1 MARPQKDGLDYFP
14 FDVDFMKDTK
24 VRRIARTFGC
34 TGTMAIV
41 MLFTDIYRT
50 RGYYMNW
57 DEDTCFDLSETLQCE
72 PELAAKIVDACVLAK
87 IFNVDLFQDKAVL
100 TSAAIQLRYLKIN
113 QDCKRQ
119 RTINPEFSLIE
130 LPQEA
135 PQPPAEKPKRKGRK
149 RAASDELPPNAPSEA
164 VTSEGMPQRK
174 QEETRGNQNKG
185 ENSTAN
191 QNELKQTTEEHSTAD
206 EIARCGITA
215 AGCLP
220 PQSVAGNRGE
230 PAVVSNGLSSAS
242 ADFIFSSPSG
252 ESIREEFSGAYKP
265 AGFGGGN
272 SEAALPTEALN
283 MNDAPQSSDANGF
296 PPTGTL
302 GAGNVPFS
310 RENFPE
316 SPNTHSATC
325 QSGGANGTLPAAL
338 LNSLRGAPPHDEGT
352 YLRAVARVREVM
364 NMLEVTDEK
373 SVSAICEMCR
383 RTELGGIGGL
393 VWRIL
398 NFSYL
403 PELKRKERPAVYVLW
418 AFNHPDLFMDTYEKY
433 IRKIQRKNGKL

>member
-149 RAASDELPPNAPSEA
+149 RAASEELPPNAPSEA

-174 QEETRGNQNKG
+174 QEDTRGNQNKG

-272 SEAALPTEALN
+272 SEAALPTGALN
-283 MNDAPQSSDANGF
+283 MNDDPQSGGANGF

-302 GAGNVPFS
+302 RAGHVPFS

-316 SPNTHSATC
+316 SPNMNGAP
-325 QSGGANGTLPAAL
+325 QSGDANGTLPAAL

>member
-41 MLFTDIYRT
+41 VLFTDIYRT

-57 DEDTCFDLSETLQCE
+57 DEDTCFDLSENLQCD

-135 PQPPAEKPKRKGRK
+135 PQPPAEKPKRKRRK

-283 MNDAPQSSDANGF
+283 MNDAPQS
-296 PPTGTL
+296 
-302 GAGNVPFS
+302 
-310 RENFPE
+310 
-316 SPNTHSATC
+316 
-325 QSGGANGTLPAAL
+325 GGANGTLPAAL

-383 RTELGGIGGL
+383 RAELGGIGGL

-433 IRKIQRKNGKL
+433 IRKMQRKNGKL

>member
-135 PQPPAEKPKRKGRK
+135 PQPPAEKPKRKRRK
-149 RAASDELPPNAPSEA
+149 RGASDELPPNAPSEA

-215 AGCLP
+215 TGCLP

-272 SEAALPTEALN
+272 SEAALPTGALN
-283 MNDAPQSSDANGF
+283 MKDAPQSGGANGF

-302 GAGNVPFS
+302 GAGHVPFS

-316 SPNTHSATC
+316 SPNMNGAP
-325 QSGGANGTLPAAL
+325 QSGDANGTLPAAL

>member
-135 PQPPAEKPKRKGRK
+135 PQPPAEKPKRKRRK

-272 SEAALPTEALN
+272 SEAALPTGALN
-283 MNDAPQSSDANGF
+283 MNDAPQSGD
-296 PPTGTL
+296 
-302 GAGNVPFS
+302 
-310 RENFPE
+310 
-316 SPNTHSATC
+316 
-325 QSGGANGTLPAAL
+325 ANGTLPAAL

-383 RTELGGIGGL
+383 RAELGGIGGL

>member
-57 DEDTCFDLSETLQCE
+57 DEDTCFDLSENLQCD

-149 RAASDELPPNAPSEA
+149 RAASEELPPNAPSEA

-174 QEETRGNQNKG
+174 QEERRRNQNKG
-185 ENSTAN
+185 EKSTAN

-252 ESIREEFSGAYKP
+252 ESNREEFSGAYKP

-272 SEAALPTEALN
+272 SDAALPTGALN
-283 MNDAPQSSDANGF
+283 MNDDP
-296 PPTGTL
+296 
-302 GAGNVPFS
+302 
-310 RENFPE
+310 
-316 SPNTHSATC
+316 

-433 IRKIQRKNGKL
+433 IRKIQRNNGKL

>member
-41 MLFTDIYRT
+41 VLFTDIYRT

-149 RAASDELPPNAPSEA
+149 RGASYELPPNAPSEA
-164 VTSEGMPQRK
+164 VTSEGIPQRK

-252 ESIREEFSGAYKP
+252 ESNREEFSGAYKP

-272 SEAALPTEALN
+272 SDAALPTGALN
-283 MNDAPQSSDANGF
+283 MNDAPQSADANGTF
-296 PPTGTL
+296 
-302 GAGNVPFS
+302 
-310 RENFPE
+310 
-316 SPNTHSATC
+316 
-325 QSGGANGTLPAAL
+325 PAAL

>member
-272 SEAALPTEALN
+272 SEAALPTGALN
-283 MNDAPQSSDANGF
+283 MNDAPQSGGANGF

-316 SPNTHSATC
+316 SPNMNDDP
-325 QSGGANGTLPAAL
+325 QSGGANGTFPAAL

-418 AFNHPDLFMDTYEKY
+418 AFNHPDLFMDTYEKH

>member
-135 PQPPAEKPKRKGRK
+135 PQPPAEKPKRKGRR

-272 SEAALPTEALN
+272 SEAALPTEALS
-283 MNDAPQSSDANGF
+283 MKDAPQSGGANGF

-302 GAGNVPFS
+302 RAGHVPFS

-316 SPNTHSATC
+316 SPNMNDAP
-325 QSGGANGTLPAAL
+325 QSSDANGTLPAAL

-418 AFNHPDLFMDTYEKY
+418 AFNHPDLFMDTYEKH

>member
-135 PQPPAEKPKRKGRK
+135 PQPPAEKPKRKRRK

-215 AGCLP
+215 TGCLP

-272 SEAALPTEALN
+272 SEAALPTEVLNMNDAPQSGGANGFPPTGTLGAGHVPFSRENFPESPN
-283 MNDAPQSSDANGF
+283 MNDAPQSSDANG
-296 PPTGTL
+296 
-302 GAGNVPFS
+302 
-310 RENFPE
+310 
-316 SPNTHSATC
+316 
-325 QSGGANGTLPAAL
+325 TLPPAL
-338 LNSLRGAPPHDEGT
+338 LNSLRGASPHDEGT

>member
-149 RAASDELPPNAPSEA
+149 RGASDELPPNAPSEA

-272 SEAALPTEALN
+272 SEAALPTGALN
-283 MNDAPQSSDANGF
+283 MKDAPQSGGANGF

-316 SPNTHSATC
+316 SPNMNDAP
-325 QSGGANGTLPAAL
+325 QSSDANGTLPAAL

-418 AFNHPDLFMDTYEKY
+418 AFNHPDLFMDTYEKH

>member
-57 DEDTCFDLSETLQCE
+57 DEDTCFDLSENLQCD

-135 PQPPAEKPKRKGRK
+135 SQPPAEKPKRKGRK

-272 SEAALPTEALN
+272 SEAALPTGALN
-283 MNDAPQSSDANGF
+283 MNDDPQSGGANGF

-302 GAGNVPFS
+302 RAGHVPFS

-316 SPNTHSATC
+316 SPNMNDAP
-325 QSGGANGTLPAAL
+325 QSSDANGTLPAAL

>member
-149 RAASDELPPNAPSEA
+149 RGASDELPPNAPSVA
-164 VTSEGMPQRK
+164 VTSEGIPQRK

-272 SEAALPTEALN
+272 SEAALPTGALN
-283 MNDAPQSSDANGF
+283 MNDDPQSGD
-296 PPTGTL
+296 
-302 GAGNVPFS
+302 
-310 RENFPE
+310 
-316 SPNTHSATC
+316 
-325 QSGGANGTLPAAL
+325 ANGTLPAAL
-338 LNSLRGAPPHDEGT
+338 LNSLRGASPHDEGT

>member
-272 SEAALPTEALN
+272 SEAALPTGALN
-283 MNDAPQSSDANGF
+283 MNDDPQSGGANGF

-302 GAGNVPFS
+302 RAGNVPFS

-316 SPNTHSATC
+316 SPNMNDAP
-325 QSGGANGTLPAAL
+325 QSSDANGTLPAAL

>member
-135 PQPPAEKPKRKGRK
+135 PQPPAEKPKRKRRRRG
-149 RAASDELPPNAPSEA
+149 ASDELPPNAPSEA

-272 SEAALPTEALN
+272 SEAALPTGALN
-283 MNDAPQSSDANGF
+283 MKDDPQSSD
-296 PPTGTL
+296 
-302 GAGNVPFS
+302 
-310 RENFPE
+310 
-316 SPNTHSATC
+316 
-325 QSGGANGTLPAAL
+325 ANGTLPAAL
-338 LNSLRGAPPHDEGT
+338 LNSLRGASPHDEGT

>member
-149 RAASDELPPNAPSEA
+149 RGASDELPPNAPSEA

-283 MNDAPQSSDANGF
+283 MNDAPQS
-296 PPTGTL
+296 
-302 GAGNVPFS
+302 
-310 RENFPE
+310 
-316 SPNTHSATC
+316 
-325 QSGGANGTLPAAL
+325 GGANGTLPAAL

>member
-272 SEAALPTEALN
+272 SEAALPTGAPN
-283 MNDAPQSSDANGF
+283 MKDDPQSSD
-296 PPTGTL
+296 
-302 GAGNVPFS
+302 
-310 RENFPE
+310 
-316 SPNTHSATC
+316 
-325 QSGGANGTLPAAL
+325 ANGTLPAAL

>member
-135 PQPPAEKPKRKGRK
+135 PQPPAEKPKRKRRK

-174 QEETRGNQNKG
+174 QEETRGNKNKG

-230 PAVVSNGLSSAS
+230 PAVVSKGLSSAS

-272 SEAALPTEALN
+272 SEAALPTGALN
-283 MNDAPQSSDANGF
+283 MNDAPQSGGANGF

-302 GAGNVPFS
+302 GAGHVPFS

-316 SPNTHSATC
+316 SPNMNDAP
-325 QSGGANGTLPAAL
+325 QSSDVNGTLPAAL

-418 AFNHPDLFMDTYEKY
+418 AFNHPDLFMDTYEKH

>member
-41 MLFTDIYRT
+41 VLFTDIYRT

-57 DEDTCFDLSETLQCE
+57 DEDTCFDLSENLQCD

-149 RAASDELPPNAPSEA
+149 RGASDELPPNAPSEA

-272 SEAALPTEALN
+272 SEAALPTGALN
-283 MNDAPQSSDANGF
+283 MKDAPQSGGANGF

-302 GAGNVPFS
+302 GTGHVPFS

-316 SPNTHSATC
+316 SPNMNDAP
-325 QSGGANGTLPAAL
+325 QSSYANGALPAAL

-418 AFNHPDLFMDTYEKY
+418 AFNHPDLFMDTYEKH

>member
-174 QEETRGNQNKG
+174 QEETRGNENKG

-272 SEAALPTEALN
+272 SEAALPTGALN
-283 MNDAPQSSDANGF
+283 MNDDPQSSD
-296 PPTGTL
+296 
-302 GAGNVPFS
+302 
-310 RENFPE
+310 
-316 SPNTHSATC
+316 
-325 QSGGANGTLPAAL
+325 ANGTLPAAL

>member
-135 PQPPAEKPKRKGRK
+135 PQPPAEKPKRKGR
-149 RAASDELPPNAPSEA
+149 RRGASDELPPNAPSEA

-272 SEAALPTEALN
+272 SEAALPTGALN
-283 MNDAPQSSDANGF
+283 MNDAPQSSD
-296 PPTGTL
+296 
-302 GAGNVPFS
+302 
-310 RENFPE
+310 
-316 SPNTHSATC
+316 
-325 QSGGANGTLPAAL
+325 ANGTLPAAL
-338 LNSLRGAPPHDEGT
+338 LNSLRGASPHDEGT

-433 IRKIQRKNGKL
+433 IRKMQRKNGKL

>member
-135 PQPPAEKPKRKGRK
+135 PQPPAEKPKRKRRK

-220 PQSVAGNRGE
+220 PQSVAANRGE
-230 PAVVSNGLSSAS
+230 PAVVSKGLSSAS

-272 SEAALPTEALN
+272 SEAALPTGALN
-283 MNDAPQSSDANGF
+283 MKDAPQSSGEKGF
-296 PPTGTL
+296 PPTETL
-302 GAGNVPFS
+302 RAGNVPFS
-310 RENFPE
+310 RENSPE
-316 SPNTHSATC
+316 SPNMNGTP
-325 QSGGANGTLPAAL
+325 QSGDANGTLPAAL

>member
-41 MLFTDIYRT
+41 VLFTDIYRT

-149 RAASDELPPNAPSEA
+149 RGASDELPPNAPSEA

-174 QEETRGNQNKG
+174 QEETRGNKNKG

-230 PAVVSNGLSSAS
+230 PAVVSKGLSSAS

-272 SEAALPTEALN
+272 SEAALPTGAPN
-283 MNDAPQSSDANGF
+283 MNGTPLSSDENGF
-296 PPTGTL
+296 PLTGTL

-310 RENFPE
+310 RENFPGALNMKDA
-316 SPNTHSATC
+316 P
-325 QSGGANGTLPAAL
+325 QSSDANGTFPAAL

>member
-41 MLFTDIYRT
+41 VLFTDIYRT

-149 RAASDELPPNAPSEA
+149 RGASDELPPNAPSVA
-164 VTSEGMPQRK
+164 VTSEGIPQRK
-174 QEETRGNQNKG
+174 QEETRGNQNTG

-272 SEAALPTEALN
+272 SDAALPTGALN
-283 MNDAPQSSDANGF
+283 MNDDPQSGGANGF

-316 SPNTHSATC
+316 SPNMNDAP
-325 QSGGANGTLPAAL
+325 QSSDANGTLPAAL

>member
-149 RAASDELPPNAPSEA
+149 RGASDELPPNAPSVA
-164 VTSEGMPQRK
+164 VTSEGIPQRK

-272 SEAALPTEALN
+272 SEAALPTGALN
-283 MNDAPQSSDANGF
+283 MNDDPQSGGANGF

-302 GAGNVPFS
+302 RAGHVPFS

-316 SPNTHSATC
+316 SPNMNDDP
-325 QSGGANGTLPAAL
+325 QSSDANGTLPAAL

>member
-41 MLFTDIYRT
+41 VLFTDIYRT

-149 RAASDELPPNAPSEA
+149 RGASDELPPNAPSEA

-272 SEAALPTEALN
+272 SEAALPTGALN
-283 MNDAPQSSDANGF
+283 MNDDPQSSD
-296 PPTGTL
+296 
-302 GAGNVPFS
+302 
-310 RENFPE
+310 
-316 SPNTHSATC
+316 
-325 QSGGANGTLPAAL
+325 ANGTLPAAL

>member
-135 PQPPAEKPKRKGRK
+135 PQPPAEKPKRKRRK
-149 RAASDELPPNAPSEA
+149 RAASDELPQNAPSEA

-191 QNELKQTTEEHSTAD
+191 QNELKQTTEEHNTAD

-230 PAVVSNGLSSAS
+230 PAVVSKGLSSAS

-283 MNDAPQSSDANGF
+283 MNDAP
-296 PPTGTL
+296 
-302 GAGNVPFS
+302 
-310 RENFPE
+310 
-316 SPNTHSATC
+316 

>member
-41 MLFTDIYRT
+41 VLFTDIYRT

-272 SEAALPTEALN
+272 SEAALPTGALN
-283 MNDAPQSSDANGF
+283 MKDAPQSSGEKRF
-296 PPTGTL
+296 PPTETL
-302 GAGNVPFS
+302 RAGHVPFS
-310 RENFPE
+310 RENSPE
-316 SPNTHSATC
+316 SPNMNDDP
-325 QSGGANGTLPAAL
+325 QSGGANGTFPAAL

-383 RTELGGIGGL
+383 RAELGGIGGL

-398 NFSYL
+398 SFSYL
-403 PELKRKERPAVYVLW
+403 PVLKHKERPAVYVLW
-418 AFNHPDLFMDTYEKY
+418 AFNHPDLFMDTYEKH
-433 IRKIQRKNGKL
+433 IRKMQRKNGKL

>member
-41 MLFTDIYRT
+41 VLFTDIYRT

-57 DEDTCFDLSETLQCE
+57 DEDTCFDLSETLQCD

-149 RAASDELPPNAPSEA
+149 RGASDELPPNAPSEA

-174 QEETRGNQNKG
+174 QEDTRGNQNKG

-272 SEAALPTEALN
+272 SEAALPTGALN
-283 MNDAPQSSDANGF
+283 MKDAPQSSGEKGF
-296 PPTGTL
+296 PPTETL
-302 GAGNVPFS
+302 RAGNVPFS
-310 RENFPE
+310 RENSPE
-316 SPNTHSATC
+316 SPNMNGTP
-325 QSGGANGTLPAAL
+325 QSSDANGTLPPAL

>member
-135 PQPPAEKPKRKGRK
+135 PQPPAEKPKRKRRK

-174 QEETRGNQNKG
+174 QEETRGNENKG

-215 AGCLP
+215 TGCLP

-272 SEAALPTEALN
+272 SEAALPTGALN
-283 MNDAPQSSDANGF
+283 MKDAPQSSGEKGF
-296 PPTGTL
+296 PPTETL
-302 GAGNVPFS
+302 RAGNVPFS
-310 RENFPE
+310 RENSPE
-316 SPNTHSATC
+316 SPNMNGTP
-325 QSGGANGTLPAAL
+325 QSGDANGTLPAAL

>member
-57 DEDTCFDLSETLQCE
+57 DEDTCFDLSETLQCD

-149 RAASDELPPNAPSEA
+149 RAASDEVPPNAPSEA

-272 SEAALPTEALN
+272 SEAALPTGAPN
-283 MNDAPQSSDANGF
+283 MNDAP
-296 PPTGTL
+296 
-302 GAGNVPFS
+302 
-310 RENFPE
+310 
-316 SPNTHSATC
+316 

-338 LNSLRGAPPHDEGT
+338 LNSLRGASPHDEGT

-403 PELKRKERPAVYVLW
+403 PVLKHKERPAVYVLW
-418 AFNHPDLFMDTYEKY
+418 AFNHPDLFMDTYEKH

>member
-185 ENSTAN
+185 EDSTAN

-230 PAVVSNGLSSAS
+230 PAVVSKGLSSAS

-272 SEAALPTEALN
+272 SEAALPTGALN
-283 MNDAPQSSDANGF
+283 MKDAPQSGGANGF

-302 GAGNVPFS
+302 GTSHVPFS

-316 SPNTHSATC
+316 SLNMNDDP
-325 QSGGANGTLPAAL
+325 QSSDANGTLPAAL

>member
-1 MARPQKDGLDYFP
+1 
-14 FDVDFMKDTK
+14 
-24 VRRIARTFGC
+24 
-34 TGTMAIV
+34 
-41 MLFTDIYRT
+41 
-50 RGYYMNW
+50 MN
-57 DEDTCFDLSETLQCE
+57 DD
-72 PELAAKIVDACVLAK
+72 
-87 IFNVDLFQDKAVL
+87 
-100 TSAAIQLRYLKIN
+100 
-113 QDCKRQ
+113 
-119 RTINPEFSLIE
+119 
-130 LPQEA
+130 
-135 PQPPAEKPKRKGRK
+135 
-149 RAASDELPPNAPSEA
+149 
-164 VTSEGMPQRK
+164 
-174 QEETRGNQNKG
+174 
-185 ENSTAN
+185 
-191 QNELKQTTEEHSTAD
+191 
-206 EIARCGITA
+206 
-215 AGCLP
+215 
-220 PQSVAGNRGE
+220 PQS
-230 PAVVSNGLSSAS
+230 
-242 ADFIFSSPSG
+242 
-252 ESIREEFSGAYKP
+252 
-265 AGFGGGN
+265 GG
-272 SEAALPTEALN
+272 
-283 MNDAPQSSDANGF
+283 ANGF

-316 SPNTHSATC
+316 SPNMNDAP
-325 QSGGANGTLPAAL
+325 QSSDANGTLPAAL

>member
-149 RAASDELPPNAPSEA
+149 RGASDELPPNAPSEA

-272 SEAALPTEALN
+272 SEAALPTGALN
-283 MNDAPQSSDANGF
+283 MNDDPQSGGANGF

-302 GAGNVPFS
+302 RAGHVPFS

-316 SPNTHSATC
+316 SPNMNGAP
-325 QSGGANGTLPAAL
+325 QSGDANGTLPAAL

>member
-41 MLFTDIYRT
+41 VLFTDIYRT

-57 DEDTCFDLSETLQCE
+57 DEDTCFDLSENLQCD

-272 SEAALPTEALN
+272 SDAALPTGALN
-283 MNDAPQSSDANGF
+283 MNDAPQSGGANGF

-316 SPNTHSATC
+316 SPNMNDAP
-325 QSGGANGTLPAAL
+325 QSSDANGTLPAAL

>member
-119 RTINPEFSLIE
+119 RTINPELSLIE
-130 LPQEA
+130 LPQAA

-174 QEETRGNQNKG
+174 QEETRGNQNKV

-272 SEAALPTEALN
+272 SEAALPTEALS
-283 MNDAPQSSDANGF
+283 MKDAPQSGGANGF

-316 SPNTHSATC
+316 SPNMNGTP
-325 QSGGANGTLPAAL
+325 QSSDANGTLPAAL

>member
-149 RAASDELPPNAPSEA
+149 RGASDEVPPNAPSEA

-174 QEETRGNQNKG
+174 QEDTRGNQNKG

-215 AGCLP
+215 MGCLP

-272 SEAALPTEALN
+272 SEAVLPTGALN
-283 MNDAPQSSDANGF
+283 MNDDPQSGD
-296 PPTGTL
+296 
-302 GAGNVPFS
+302 
-310 RENFPE
+310 
-316 SPNTHSATC
+316 
-325 QSGGANGTLPAAL
+325 ANGTLPAAL

>member
-230 PAVVSNGLSSAS
+230 PAVVSKGLSSAS

-265 AGFGGGN
+265 AGFAGGN
-272 SEAALPTEALN
+272 SEAALPTGALN
-283 MNDAPQSSDANGF
+283 MNGTPQSSDANG
-296 PPTGTL
+296 TL
-302 GAGNVPFS
+302 S
-310 RENFPE
+310 
-316 SPNTHSATC
+316 
-325 QSGGANGTLPAAL
+325 AAL

>member
-135 PQPPAEKPKRKGRK
+135 PQPPAEKPKRKRRK
-149 RAASDELPPNAPSEA
+149 RGASDEPPPNAPSEA

-252 ESIREEFSGAYKP
+252 ESNREEFSGAYKP

-272 SEAALPTEALN
+272 SEAALPTGALN
-283 MNDAPQSSDANGF
+283 MNDDPQSSD
-296 PPTGTL
+296 
-302 GAGNVPFS
+302 
-310 RENFPE
+310 
-316 SPNTHSATC
+316 
-325 QSGGANGTLPAAL
+325 ANGTLPAAL

>member
-149 RAASDELPPNAPSEA
+149 RGASDELPPNAPSEA

-272 SEAALPTEALN
+272 SEAALPTGALN
-283 MNDAPQSSDANGF
+283 MNDDPQSGGANGF

-316 SPNTHSATC
+316 SPNMNDAP
-325 QSGGANGTLPAAL
+325 QSSDANGTLPAAL

>member
-57 DEDTCFDLSETLQCE
+57 DEDTCFDLSENLQCD

-135 PQPPAEKPKRKGRK
+135 PQPPAEKPKRKRRK
-149 RAASDELPPNAPSEA
+149 RAASDEVPPNAPSEA

-215 AGCLP
+215 TGCLP

-283 MNDAPQSSDANGF
+283 MNDAPQS
-296 PPTGTL
+296 
-302 GAGNVPFS
+302 
-310 RENFPE
+310 
-316 SPNTHSATC
+316 
-325 QSGGANGTLPAAL
+325 GGANGTLPVAL

-403 PELKRKERPAVYVLW
+403 PVLKHKERPAVYVLW
-418 AFNHPDLFMDTYEKY
+418 AFNHPDLFMDTYEKH